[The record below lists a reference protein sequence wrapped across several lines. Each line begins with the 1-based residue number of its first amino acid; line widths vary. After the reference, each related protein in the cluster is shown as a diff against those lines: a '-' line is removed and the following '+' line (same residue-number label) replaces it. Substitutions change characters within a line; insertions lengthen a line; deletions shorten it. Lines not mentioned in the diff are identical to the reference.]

1 MIQKII
7 VIFVVEILIQSGNME
22 YTAIIEKGKNGWYV
36 AQCAQIPAAL
46 SQGRT
51 IAEAEENLKDAIR
64 MILECEQEE
73 TIKAFNGH
81 DFVRKSIAVL

>member
-1 MIQKII
+1 
-7 VIFVVEILIQSGNME
+7 ME
-22 YTAIIEKGKNGWYV
+22 YTAMIEQGKNGWYV

-64 MILECEQEE
+64 MILEHEQEE
-73 TIKAFNGH
+73 TIKAFNGR
-81 DFVRKSIAVL
+81 DFIRRNIIVL